1 MRAEPVPPPS
11 DSSSSRLPPLE
22 RGPATGGGTSPGNM
36 NVDGDPFFPIGIYSV
51 PPTELAHAR
60 ALGFNLV
67 HTYGGEGSANK
78 AGSAKSIEWLQDY
91 LRAADTAG
99 VKVMLGLPR
108 HAVVNADYDE
118 LHRRVEALRP
128 FRALAVW
135 YLYDEPDIEKVPASA
150 VNAVARIID
159 ELDGTRL
166 KAVVVA
172 GSPSRAGEQG
182 YLGVADITM
191 VDPYPY
197 VREGADVSVV
207 YRTVADAVRATPVSK
222 PVWAVVQAHG
232 RGPGGSGRGYG
243 RLEPPYPELR
253 NMAFQAIAAGAGG
266 ILFFTYK
273 GSAFDLT
280 RSPRGQTNISRVVAE
295 IRDLV
300 PILLSP
306 PPAEPLIRLLSMP
319 GLVSRSFL
327 HDGAAWLLVV
337 NSERREMGFSAQLR
351 TGTMPTEISVPAE
364 GRSLNSPN
372 GQLEDLLG
380 PLEVRLYR
388 IPVESNALSGAP
400 PLQDGTVRQDGS
412 PTIQ

>member
-1 MRAEPVPPPS
+1 MI
-11 DSSSSRLPPLE
+11 
-22 RGPATGGGTSPGNM
+22 
-36 NVDGDPFFPIGIYSV
+36 VDGEPCFPLGISCV

-67 HTYGGEGSANK
+67 HTYRGEGTANKEGSA
-78 AGSAKSIEWLQDY
+78 ASVEWLQDY
-91 LRAADTAG
+91 LRAADAAG

-108 HAVVNADYDE
+108 HAVVNAEYDE
-118 LHRRVEALRP
+118 LHQRVEALRP

-172 GSPSRAGEQG
+172 GSPSRAADQG

-207 YRTVADAVRATPVSK
+207 YRTVAEAARVTRGNK

-253 NMAFQAIAAGAGG
+253 NMAFQAIAAGARGL
-266 ILFFTYK
+266 LFFTYK

-280 RSPRGQTNISRVVAE
+280 RSPQGQANIRRVVAE

-300 PILLSP
+300 PMLLSP
-306 PPAEPLIRLLSMP
+306 PPAEPLIRFLSMP

-337 NSERREMGFSAQLR
+337 NSERREMGFSAELR

-372 GQLEDLLG
+372 GRLEDLLG

-388 IPVESNALSGAP
+388 IPVESSAPNGVP
-400 PLQDGTVRQDGS
+400 PLQDGMVRQDGS
-412 PTIQ
+412 PTILPGQ

>member
-1 MRAEPVPPPS
+1 
-11 DSSSSRLPPLE
+11 LE
-22 RGPATGGGTSPGNM
+22 QRPATGGGTSPGNI
-36 NVDGDPFFPIGIYSV
+36 NVDGEPFFPIGIYSV
-51 PPTELAHAR
+51 PPTGLAHAR

-67 HTYGGEGSANK
+67 HTYGGEGAANK
-78 AGSAKSIEWLQDY
+78 AGSAKSVELLQDY

-150 VNAVARIID
+150 LNAVARIID
-159 ELDGTRL
+159 GLDGTRL

-172 GSPSRAGEQG
+172 GSPSRAAEQG
-182 YLGVADITM
+182 YLGVANITM

-207 YRTVADAVRATPVSK
+207 YRTVADAVRVTRGNK

-253 NMAFQAIAAGAGG
+253 NMAFQAIAAGARG

-280 RSPRGQTNISRVVAE
+280 RTPQGLANIRRVVAE
-295 IRDLV
+295 LRDLV
-300 PILLSP
+300 PMLLSP
-306 PPAEPLIRLLSMP
+306 PPAEPLIRFLSMP
-319 GLVSRSFL
+319 GLISRSFL
-327 HDGAAWLLVV
+327 YDGAVWLLLV

-351 TGTMPTEISVPAE
+351 TDIMPTEISVPAE
-364 GRSLNSPN
+364 GRLLNSLN
-372 GQLEDLLG
+372 GRLEETLG
-380 PLEVRLYR
+380 PLDVRLYR
-388 IPVESNALSGAP
+388 IPVETSAHDGAP
-400 PLQDGTVRQDGS
+400 PLQDGMIRQDGS
-412 PTIQ
+412 ATPLLDQ